1 MSEYICL
8 TNWDLAKLL
17 FITSMSVA
25 YITQQLYVPQKPIKT
40 LIKSVAMIVI
50 GAAFFYV
57 VHNGQVAGGG

>member
-25 YITQQLYVPQKPIKT
+25 YISQQLWVPQKPIKT
-40 LIKSVAMIVI
+40 IIKSVIMLALGV
-50 GAAFFYV
+50 AYFCLVY
-57 VHNGQVAGGG
+57 NGQVAGGG